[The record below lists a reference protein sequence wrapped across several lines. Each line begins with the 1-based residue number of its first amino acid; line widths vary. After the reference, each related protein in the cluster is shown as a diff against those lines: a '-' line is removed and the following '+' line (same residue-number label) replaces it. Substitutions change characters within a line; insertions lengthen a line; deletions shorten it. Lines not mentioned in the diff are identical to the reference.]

1 MMTPDTLSLSTV
13 LPSISAR
20 DIAIARLQ
28 ERIRGSVLAPGH
40 ADFATAS
47 AAWVTNTVHNP
58 AYIVLAETAQDVVE
72 AVRFAR
78 ANNLPIAVQATGHG
92 AVASVNGGVLINTSR
107 MLGYSIDPATQT
119 ARVEA
124 GVKWAH
130 IIDKLHE
137 HGLAA
142 LSGSTT
148 DVGIVGYTLG
158 GGTGWFA
165 RKHGFAADKVIA
177 FDLVTANGELI
188 HVNSET
194 FPDLFWAVRGGGGN
208 FGIVTALEFSLIDQK
223 TFFGGGVFYDL
234 ADGPE
239 VFKAYVEWTKTLPES
254 VTSSICIFRFP
265 PMPQL
270 PEPLRGRDVISVRAV
285 GPVSGTEFM
294 VEPMRKLGTPLMD
307 SFGYHPY
314 TAIDLVSM
322 DPVDPM
328 PEVASSFLLEDLNST
343 TIDAVLDI
351 AGAGKD
357 FPVLMLEFRHIDG
370 AARKASVNDSAANRH
385 DVPWMVIGIGVPF
398 VPELVPV
405 IREGLNTLG
414 KALEPVN
421 TGHVFTNFVMRTDDP
436 VTETR
441 RSYSPGIYAWLQRVK
456 KEWDPTNVFRF
467 NRNIEPEA

>member
-1 MMTPDTLSLSTV
+1 MTPDTLSLSTV
-13 LPSISAR
+13 LPTISAR

-28 ERIRGSVLAPGH
+28 ERIRGSVLSPGH
-40 ADFATAS
+40 VDFASAS
-47 AAWVTNTVHNP
+47 AAWVANTVHNP
-58 AYIVLAETAQDVVE
+58 ALVVLAETAQDVVE

-78 ANNLPIAVQATGHG
+78 ANDLPIAVQATGHG
-92 AVASVNGGVLINTSR
+92 AAASVEGGMLINTSR
-107 MLGYSIDPATQT
+107 MLGYSIDPVTQT

-130 IIDKLHE
+130 IIDNLHE

-194 FPDLFWAVRGGGGN
+194 YPDLFWAVRGGGGN
-208 FGIVTALEFSLIDQK
+208 FGIVTALEFSLIEQES
-223 TFFGGGVFYDL
+223 FFGGGVFYDL
-234 ADGPE
+234 ADATT
-239 VFKAYVEWTKTLPES
+239 VFPAYVEWTKTLPES
-254 VTSSICIFRFP
+254 VTSSICIFRLP
-265 PMPQL
+265 PMPEL

-285 GPVSGTEFM
+285 GPVVGTEFI
-294 VEPMRKLGTPLMD
+294 VAPMRKLAAPIMD
-307 SFGYHPY
+307 SFGYYPY

-328 PEVASSFLLEDLNST
+328 PEVGKSWLLKELDSA
-343 TIDAVLDI
+343 TIDAALEV

-370 AARKASVNDSAANRH
+370 AARKADVNASAANRH
-385 DVPWMVIGIGVPF
+385 DVPWLVIGLGVPF
-398 VPELVPV
+398 VPEMVQI
-405 IREGLNTLG
+405 IREGLNTLD

-421 TGHVFTNFVMRTDDP
+421 AGHIFTNFVLRTDDP
-436 VTETR
+436 VSETR
-441 RSYSPGIYAWLQRVK
+441 RAYSPGIYAWLQRVK
-456 KEWDPTNVFRF
+456 KAWDPTNVFRF
-467 NRNIEPEA
+467 NRNILPEA